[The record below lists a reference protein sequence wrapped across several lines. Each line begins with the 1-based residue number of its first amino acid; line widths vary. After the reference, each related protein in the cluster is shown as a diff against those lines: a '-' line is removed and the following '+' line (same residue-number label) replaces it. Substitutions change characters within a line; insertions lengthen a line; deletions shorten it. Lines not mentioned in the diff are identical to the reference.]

1 MSSNAAMVENHNGFP
16 ITRYF
21 TQHGMLPPLALC
33 VPNAV
38 ATNSTTIASSEQQAG
53 GSLPVVYTNDPS
65 SVYKWL
71 SNNLPFD
78 GCSIGFDV
86 EVSVSL
92 SRYVF

>member
-1 MSSNAAMVENHNGFP
+1 
-16 ITRYF
+16 
-21 TQHGMLPPLALC
+21 MLPPLALC

-78 GCSIGFDV
+78 GCTIGFDV